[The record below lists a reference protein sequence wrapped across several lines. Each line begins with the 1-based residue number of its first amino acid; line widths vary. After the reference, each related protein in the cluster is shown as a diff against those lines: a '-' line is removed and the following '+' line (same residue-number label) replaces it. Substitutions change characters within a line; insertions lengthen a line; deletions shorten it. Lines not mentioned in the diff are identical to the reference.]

1 MQLEISGYIGSGAQ
15 QARHRTVAQP
25 WDPRKSSA
33 IWTLLP
39 SFDPSQDDIKE
50 YVGKVKFVDGI
61 CPNMLAPRLAML
73 CKGTAWHQ
81 VRTISADKLTN
92 PDTGVKSLLAA
103 LASWEESAELNTFEL
118 FDKAIYRTTQ
128 KADERTQP
136 FVNRLDVAFEEV
148 GLDTTLKA
156 VKAFVL
162 LKKSNLGNEDKKK
175 VLTMTK
181 GHFDEKVIEHAMRSL
196 STSVLTGSMNDKK
209 KVYPT
214 NFVDD
219 PQDSTG
225 DAADHF
231 GADQSLY
238 LAQADDEEIS
248 AEQLDQLASSGD
260 ADAWT
265 VQGFERELTP
275 VSRSS
280 RSSPSPVELS
290 GGPRPHR

>member
-1 MQLEISGYIGSGAQ
+1 MGSEE
-15 QARHRTVAQP
+15 
-25 WDPRKSSA
+25 KSSA

-50 YVGKVKFVDGI
+50 YVAKVKFVDGI
-61 CPNMLAPRLAML
+61 CPKKDRNMLAPRLAML

-81 VRTISADKLTN
+81 VRTINADKLTN

-128 KADERTQP
+128 KADESTQS
-136 FVNRLDVAFEEV
+136 FVNRLDVAIEEV

-162 LKKSNLGNEDKKK
+162 LKQSNLGNEDKKN

-196 STSVLTGSMNDKK
+196 STSVLTGSQMRKRK
-209 KVYPT
+209 FIPRTMSMILKTRPESRQTILVP
-214 NFVDD
+214 
-219 PQDSTG
+219 
-225 DAADHF
+225 
-231 GADQSLY
+231 
-238 LAQADDEEIS
+238 I
-248 AEQLDQLASSGD
+248 
-260 ADAWT
+260 
-265 VQGFERELTP
+265 R
-275 VSRSS
+275 VSIW
-280 RSSPSPVELS
+280 
-290 GGPRPHR
+290 PRPMMRRFQLSSWNRWQVLVMLTH